1 MKNNALRGTGVA
13 LLTPFK
19 QSLEIDYD
27 SLSRIIEH
35 LISGGIDYLV
45 ILGTTGESV
54 TLDDQEKEQLIAFVI
69 EKVQGRTP
77 LVLGAGGNN
86 TLQLQKYLAGKKS
99 YLQQHFAAI
108 LSVSPYYNKPNQNG
122 IIRHYTMIADAS
134 PLPLILYNV
143 PGRTGMN
150 MSSETTLTLS
160 NHTNIIGMKEAS
172 GNMEQCMEIM
182 KDKPND
188 FLMISGDDS
197 LTMPLIAC
205 GFDGVISVAAHAQP
219 KEFSSMVKAALSGDF
234 TAARSLH
241 YSIYEMMTLIFKE
254 GSPGGIKAILHGKG
268 LCENVVRPPLFE
280 VSDVLYKKLSTL

>member
-35 LISGGIDYLV
+35 LILGGIDYLV

-54 TLDDQEKEQLIAFVI
+54 TLDDVEKEQLIAFVT
-69 EKVQGRTP
+69 EKVQGRIP

-86 TLQLQKYLAGKKS
+86 TLQLQKYLVGKKS

-182 KDKPND
+182 KDKSND

-197 LTMPLIAC
+197 LTLPLIAC
-205 GFDGVISVAAHAQP
+205 GFDGVISVAAHTQP
-219 KEFSSMVKAALSGDF
+219 KEFTSMVNAALNGDF
-234 TAARSLH
+234 TTARSLH

-254 GSPGGIKAILHGKG
+254 GSPGGIKAILHSRG